1 MKKEN
6 KTKAD
11 DKATAIEA
19 VAEVEKEEKEIQ
31 VNQDKVGSLMH
42 EARLKKGL
50 KISDASKDLCIRAS
64 YLEAIEAGNYD
75 EIPEPPYG
83 IGFIRSYADYL
94 GLNAARMVQL
104 FKEETDAASKNSD
117 YYVMEPQTEA
127 NAPNKKSLI
136 ISMLAIIAVYVGWF
150 VYNQNQNK
158 PEEAKEQQ
166 EYSAEMSD
174 TTEAYPLQV
183 EDYVSVEESGVELPA
198 EEESIP
204 VVDVKPVKDGESGN
218 VTVSEESFV
227 PETSQTE
234 AVVSEEKT
242 KNEQTTK
249 SEEPKKEEVSE
260 VKESEAP
267 KKEIK
272 ATEKNE
278 NKSLVSNKKPGSR
291 VTIKI
296 KGGEN
301 WLEVKDAEKLYI
313 SKVLKDGDVYEVP
326 AGEGMILSVGRYE
339 GAEVYVDGKL
349 TEVVKPNKKTG
360 IALDPFLDS
369 ANH

>member
-6 KTKAD
+6 KTKSEDMAKAAEPIAD
-11 DKATAIEA
+11 
-19 VAEVEKEEKEIQ
+19 VEKEEKEIQ

-50 KISDASKDLCIRAS
+50 KITDASKELCIRAS

-127 NAPNKKSLI
+127 NAPNKKSLM
-136 ISMLAIIAVYVGWF
+136 ISLLAIIAVYVGWYI
-150 VYNQNQNK
+150 YNQSQNK
-158 PEEAKEQQ
+158 TEEVAQSQ
-166 EYSAEMSD
+166 EYSAEMS
-174 TTEAYPLQV
+174 EPAENYPLQV
-183 EDYVSVEESGVELPA
+183 EDFVSVEESGVELPA
-198 EEESIP
+198 TDDVEEQVP
-204 VVDVKPVKDGESGN
+204 VVDVAPVADGESGN

-227 PETSQTE
+227 PETSQPTE
-234 AVVSEEKT
+234 TKVEEVKAEPEVKAEEAKT
-242 KNEQTTK
+242 EKQDIKEKQ
-249 SEEPKKEEVSE
+249 EVKEEV
-260 VKESEAP
+260 
-267 KKEIK
+267 KKEAK
-272 ATEKNE
+272 TVT
-278 NKSLVSNKKPGSR
+278 SSKKPGSR
-291 VTIKI
+291 VTVKI

-301 WLEVKDAEKLYI
+301 WVEVRDAKKLYI

-339 GAEVYVDGKL
+339 WAEVYVDGKL

>member
-11 DKATAIEA
+11 DKATAPEA
-19 VAEVEKEEKEIQ
+19 VAKVEKEEKEIL
-31 VNQDKVGSLMH
+31 VNQDKVGSLIH

-50 KISDASKDLCIRAS
+50 KIADASKDLCIRAS

-104 FKEETDAASKNSD
+104 FKEETDAAAKNND

-127 NAPNKKSLI
+127 NAPSKKSLVVSLI
-136 ISMLAIIAVYVGWF
+136 AIIAVYGAWF
-150 VYNQNQNK
+150 VYNQSQNK
-158 PEEAKEQQ
+158 AEEEKDIVA
-166 EYSAEMSD
+166 EYNTEVAE
-174 TTEAYPLQV
+174 TTVNYPLQV

-198 EEESIP
+198 EEENIP
-204 VVDVKPVKDGESGN
+204 VVDVAPVKDGESGN
-218 VTVSEESFV
+218 VTVSEESFI
-227 PETSQTE
+227 PE
-234 AVVSEEKT
+234 A
-242 KNEQTTK
+242 NQTTPAK
-249 SEEPKKEEVSE
+249 VEESKAEPEIKAEEPKAEKQE
-260 VKESEAP
+260 VKEET
-267 KKEIK
+267 K
-272 ATEKNE
+272 AETKAVT
-278 NKSLVSNKKPGSR
+278 SSKKPGSR
-291 VTIKI
+291 VMVKI

-301 WLEVKDAEKLYI
+301 WLEVKDANKLYI

>member
-6 KTKAD
+6 KTKSE
-11 DKATAIEA
+11 DKAKA
-19 VAEVEKEEKEIQ
+19 VEPIAEIEKEEKEIL

-50 KISDASKDLCIRAS
+50 KISDVSKDLCIRS
-64 YLEAIEAGNYD
+64 TYLEAIEAGNYD

-127 NAPNKKSLI
+127 NAPNKKSLM
-136 ISMLAIIAVYVGWF
+136 ISLLAIIVVYVCWY
-150 VYNQNQNK
+150 VYNQNQAK
-158 PEEAKEQQ
+158 TEEVAQNQ
-166 EYSAEMSD
+166 EYSAEMS
-174 TTEAYPLQV
+174 EPAENYPLQV
-183 EDYVSVEESGVELPA
+183 EDFVSVEESGVELPVA
-198 EEESIP
+198 EEAEEAKEEQIP
-204 VVDVKPVKDGESGN
+204 VVDVAPVEDGESGN

-227 PETSQTE
+227 PEESKTEE
-234 AVVSEEKT
+234 AVEEKKEPEVKT
-242 KNEQTTK
+242 D
-249 SEEPKKEEVSE
+249 EPKAEKQKVKEEL
-260 VKESEAP
+260 
-267 KKEIK
+267 KKETK
-272 ATEKNE
+272 TVT
-278 NKSLVSNKKPGSR
+278 SGKKPGSR
-291 VTIKI
+291 VMVKI

-301 WLEVKDAEKLYI
+301 WVEVKDADKLYI

>member
-6 KTKAD
+6 KTKAE
-11 DKATAIEA
+11 DKAK
-19 VAEVEKEEKEIQ
+19 VAEPIAEAEKEEKEIQ
-31 VNQDKVGSLMH
+31 VNEDKVGSLMH

-50 KISDASKDLCIRAS
+50 KISDVSKELCIRAS

-94 GLNAARMVQL
+94 GLNATRMVQL
-104 FKEETDAASKNSD
+104 FKEETDAASKNND

-136 ISMLAIIAVYVGWF
+136 ISLVAIIAVYVVWF
-150 VYNQNQNK
+150 IYNQNQNK
-158 PEEAKEQQ
+158 PEEESKQ
-166 EYSAEMSD
+166 EEVV
-174 TTEAYPLQV
+174 TEVTEPSENYPLQV
-183 EDYVSVEESGVELPA
+183 EDFVSVEESGVELPVA
-198 EEESIP
+198 EEDIP
-204 VVDVKPVKDGESGN
+204 VFDVSPFEEGESGN
-218 VTVSEESFV
+218 VTVSEESFI
-227 PETSQTE
+227 PEENKTE
-234 AVVSEEKT
+234 LKLAEEDKKT
-242 KNEQTTK
+242 ETK
-249 SEEPKKEEVSE
+249 IVTEEPRKETVKEEPKEEKVQI
-260 VKESEAP
+260 VN
-267 KKEIK
+267 
-272 ATEKNE
+272 T
-278 NKSLVSNKKPGSR
+278 KKPGSR
-291 VTIKI
+291 VTVKI

-301 WLEVKDAEKLYI
+301 WVEVKDANKLYI

-339 GAEVYVDGKL
+339 WAEVYVDGKL

>member
-6 KTKAD
+6 KTKSEDMAKAAEPIAD
-11 DKATAIEA
+11 
-19 VAEVEKEEKEIQ
+19 VEKEEKEIQ

-50 KISDASKDLCIRAS
+50 KITDASKELCIRAS

-127 NAPNKKSLI
+127 NAPNKKSLM
-136 ISMLAIIAVYVGWF
+136 ISLLAIIVVYVGWYI
-150 VYNQNQNK
+150 YNQSQNK
-158 PEEAKEQQ
+158 TEEVAQSQ
-166 EYSAEMSD
+166 EYSAEMS
-174 TTEAYPLQV
+174 EPAENYPLQV
-183 EDYVSVEESGVELPA
+183 EDFVSVEESGVELPV
-198 EEESIP
+198 EEKNEEAKEQIP
-204 VVDVKPVKDGESGN
+204 VVDVAPVEDGESGN

-227 PETSQTE
+227 PEENKTEE
-234 AVVSEEKT
+234 AVEEK
-242 KNEQTTK
+242 KEPEVK
-249 SEEPKKEEVSE
+249 AEEPKAEKQEVKEEV
-260 VKESEAP
+260 
-267 KKEIK
+267 KKETK
-272 ATEKNE
+272 TVT
-278 NKSLVSNKKPGSR
+278 SSKKPGSR
-291 VTIKI
+291 VMVKI

-301 WLEVKDAEKLYI
+301 WLEVKDANKLYI

>member
-6 KTKAD
+6 KTKSEDMAKAAEPIAD
-11 DKATAIEA
+11 
-19 VAEVEKEEKEIQ
+19 VEKEEKEIQ

-50 KISDASKDLCIRAS
+50 KITDASKELCIRAS

-127 NAPNKKSLI
+127 NAPNKKSLM
-136 ISMLAIIAVYVGWF
+136 ISLLAIIAVYVGWYI
-150 VYNQNQNK
+150 YNQSQNK
-158 PEEAKEQQ
+158 TEEVAQSQ
-166 EYSAEMSD
+166 EYSAEMS
-174 TTEAYPLQV
+174 EPAENYPLQV
-183 EDYVSVEESGVELPA
+183 EDFVSVEESGVELPA
-198 EEESIP
+198 AEEVEEQVP
-204 VVDVKPVKDGESGN
+204 VVDVAPVEDGESGN

-227 PETSQTE
+227 PEENKTEE
-234 AVVSEEKT
+234 AVEEK
-242 KNEQTTK
+242 KEPEVK
-249 SEEPKKEEVSE
+249 AEEPKAEKQEVKEEV
-260 VKESEAP
+260 
-267 KKEIK
+267 KKETK
-272 ATEKNE
+272 TVT
-278 NKSLVSNKKPGSR
+278 SSKKPGSR
-291 VTIKI
+291 VMVKI

-301 WLEVKDAEKLYI
+301 WLEVKDANKLYI

>member
-6 KTKAD
+6 KTKSE
-11 DKATAIEA
+11 DKAKA
-19 VAEVEKEEKEIQ
+19 VEPIAEVEKEEKEIL

-50 KISDASKDLCIRAS
+50 KIADASKDLCIRSA

-127 NAPNKKSLI
+127 NAPNKKSLM
-136 ISMLAIIAVYVGWF
+136 ISLLAIIVVYVCWY
-150 VYNQNQNK
+150 VYNQNQAK
-158 PEEAKEQQ
+158 TEEVAPNQ
-166 EYSAEMSD
+166 EYSAEMS
-174 TTEAYPLQV
+174 EPAENYPLQV
-183 EDYVSVEESGVELPA
+183 EDFVSVEESGVELPVA
-198 EEESIP
+198 EEAEEAKEEQIP
-204 VVDVKPVKDGESGN
+204 VVDVAPVEDGESGN

-227 PETSQTE
+227 PEESKTEE
-234 AVVSEEKT
+234 AVEEKKEPEVKT
-242 KNEQTTK
+242 D
-249 SEEPKKEEVSE
+249 EPKAEKQKVKEEL
-260 VKESEAP
+260 
-267 KKEIK
+267 KKETK
-272 ATEKNE
+272 TVT
-278 NKSLVSNKKPGSR
+278 SGKKPGSR
-291 VTIKI
+291 VMVKI

-301 WLEVKDAEKLYI
+301 WVEVKDADKLYI

>member
-6 KTKAD
+6 KTKPE
-11 DKATAIEA
+11 DKAKAAEQI
-19 VAEVEKEEKEIQ
+19 AEVEKEEKEIQ

-50 KISDASKDLCIRAS
+50 KIADASKDLCIRPS

-127 NAPNKKSLI
+127 NAPNKKSLM
-136 ISMLAIIAVYVGWF
+136 ISLLAIIVVYVGWYI
-150 VYNQNQNK
+150 YNQSQNK
-158 PEEAKEQQ
+158 QEEVAPAE
-166 EYSAEMSD
+166 EYSAEMSEP
-174 TTEAYPLQV
+174 TENYPLQV
-183 EDYVSVEESGVELPA
+183 EDFVSVEESGVELPA
-198 EEESIP
+198 TEEAEEEQVP
-204 VVDVKPVKDGESGN
+204 VVDVAPVKEGESGN

-227 PETSQTE
+227 PEASQPAETKVEETKTE
-234 AVVSEEKT
+234 SEVKTEEAKAEKQ
-242 KNEQTTK
+242 EV
-249 SEEPKKEEVSE
+249 KEEVK
-260 VKESEAP
+260 KESKTVA
-267 KKEIK
+267 
-272 ATEKNE
+272 
-278 NKSLVSNKKPGSR
+278 SGKKPGSR
-291 VTIKI
+291 VTVKI

-301 WLEVKDAEKLYI
+301 WVEVKDANKLYI

>member
-6 KTKAD
+6 KTKSEE
-11 DKATAIEA
+11 KAKAAEPI
-19 VAEVEKEEKEIQ
+19 AEVEKEEKEIQ
-31 VNQDKVGSLMH
+31 VNQDKVGFLMH

-50 KISDASKDLCIRAS
+50 KIADASKDLCIRS
-64 YLEAIEAGNYD
+64 TYLEAIEDGNYD

-94 GLNAARMVQL
+94 GLNASRMVQL
-104 FKEETDAASKNSD
+104 FKEETDAAAKNSD

-127 NAPNKKSLI
+127 NAPNKKSLM
-136 ISMLAIIAVYVGWF
+136 ISLLAIILVYIGWYI
-150 VYNQNQNK
+150 YNQNQ
-158 PEEAKEQQ
+158 AKTENIAQSQ
-166 EYSAEMSD
+166 EYSAEMS
-174 TTEAYPLQV
+174 EPAENYPLQV
-183 EDYVSVEESGVELPA
+183 EDFVSVEESGVELPV
-198 EEESIP
+198 EEKNEEAKEQIP
-204 VVDVKPVKDGESGN
+204 VVDVAPVEDGESGN

-227 PETSQTE
+227 PEENKTEE
-234 AVVSEEKT
+234 AVEEK
-242 KNEQTTK
+242 KEPEVK
-249 SEEPKKEEVSE
+249 AEEPKAEKQEVKEEV
-260 VKESEAP
+260 
-267 KKEIK
+267 KKETK
-272 ATEKNE
+272 TVT
-278 NKSLVSNKKPGSR
+278 SSKKPGSR
-291 VTIKI
+291 VMVKI

-301 WLEVKDAEKLYI
+301 WLEVKDANKLYI